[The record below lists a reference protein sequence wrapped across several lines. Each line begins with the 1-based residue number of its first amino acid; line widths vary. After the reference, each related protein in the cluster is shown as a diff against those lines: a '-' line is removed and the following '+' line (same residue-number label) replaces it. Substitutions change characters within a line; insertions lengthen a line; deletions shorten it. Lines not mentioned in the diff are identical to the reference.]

1 MKGKLGVV
9 LSICLLTSQVAFAE
23 KGAFG
28 EVGNILFGSM
38 GKYAPNDVRVATV
51 VPAALGVGAGAA
63 LYFLN
68 GKIVALP
75 GISRLATLVEA
86 DLKVAKLTDILQGLG
101 IVLGVEGVMGL
112 YKGGHEMRD
121 DYLMAVLGAFITEQ
135 MLFGNRVKDRE
146 AVTAAFAGLAITKG
160 AFPILEL
167 AAEKMSAAE
176 MRTRRKN

>member
-75 GISRLATLVEA
+75 GISRLASFVET
-86 DLKVAKLTDILQGLG
+86 DLQVAKLTDILQGLG

-121 DYLMAVLGAFITEQ
+121 DYLMAVLGAFMTEQ
-135 MLFGNRVKDRE
+135 MLFKNQVKDRE
-146 AVTAAFAGLAITKG
+146 AVTAALAGLGVTKG